1 MKKKELGVLA
11 LIGFAVA
18 GALSFGQQGDGE
30 VHILPVRGNIYM
42 LVGAGGNI
50 TVSAGQ
56 DGVLLVDSGLA
67 QMSDKVLAAIRQ
79 IQKEVATNGVANL
92 HWGAEGRSSLRAI
105 MDTDAPPKA
114 IRYIIN
120 THVHPDHVGGNEKI
134 GRAGQTYTG
143 GNVAGNISDAGEGA
157 AIIAHENVLNR
168 LSEMKPPVPFG
179 MLPTDTYHTDSMNL
193 SHFFNGDG
201 VQIIYQPAA
210 HTDGDSMVY
219 FRGSDVLSAGD
230 IFTPERYPIIDLA
243 RGGSIQGEINALNH
257 MLDVAIPEFRLEG
270 GTMVIPGHGRLCD
283 AADVAYY
290 RDMVTIIRDRIQTMI
305 KKDMTLEQVKAAKPT
320 LDYDG
325 IYGATTGIWTTDM
338 FIEAVYKSLLNQ
350 KK

>member
-1 MKKKELGVLA
+1 MLA
-11 LIGFAVA
+11 GLASA
-18 GALSFGQQGDGE
+18 QQNTSGE
-30 VHILPVRGNIYM
+30 IQILPVRGGIYM
-42 LVGAGGNI
+42 LLGAGGNI
-50 TVSAGQ
+50 TVSAGR
-56 DGVLLVDSGLA
+56 DGILLVDSGLA
-67 QMSDKVLAAIRQ
+67 DSSDQVLAAIRQ
-79 IQKEVATNGVANL
+79 IQKEVAVNGVPNL

-134 GRAGQTYTG
+134 AKAGRTYTG

-157 AIIAHENVLNR
+157 AIIAQENVLNR
-168 LSEMKPPVPFG
+168 LSQTKPPVPFG
-179 MLPTDTYHTDSMNL
+179 MLPTDTYHIDSMNL

-201 VQIIYQPAA
+201 VQIIHQPAA

-219 FRGSDVLSAGD
+219 FRGSDVLSTGD
-230 IFTPERYPIIDLA
+230 IFTPGRYPIIDLA
-243 RGGSIQGEINALNH
+243 RGGSIQGEIDALNH
-257 MLDVAIPEFRLEG
+257 ILDIAIPEFRLEG

-283 AADVAYY
+283 SADVAYY
-290 RDMVTIIRDRIQTMI
+290 RDMVTIIRDRIQAMI
-305 KKDMTLEQVKAAKPT
+305 KKDMTLEQIKAAKPT

-338 FIEAVYKSLLNQ
+338 FIEAVYKSVLSQ